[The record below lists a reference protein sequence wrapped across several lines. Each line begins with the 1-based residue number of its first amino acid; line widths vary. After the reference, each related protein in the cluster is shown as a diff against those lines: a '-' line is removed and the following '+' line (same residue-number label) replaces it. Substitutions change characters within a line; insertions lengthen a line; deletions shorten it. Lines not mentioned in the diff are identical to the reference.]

1 MAASISDILSGLG
14 TGTNT
19 NASVS
24 DMLSSLQGSTN
35 PMGTGSSNLFSS
47 QTLDNV
53 GTGIGALSNLFN
65 IYSGFKGL
73 NLAEDQFDF
82 NRNLAETNLQNQS
95 NLTNERLATRQNTR
109 ALSRGLS
116 PEQAQAE
123 VAQFMQKYGVSGKV
137 GG

>member
-14 TGTNT
+14 TGSNT
-19 NASVS
+19 NASIS
-24 DMLSSLQGSTN
+24 DILSNLQGNTN
-35 PMGTGSSNLFSS
+35 PVSADNSSLFSS
-47 QTLDNV
+47 QTLDNI
-53 GTGIGALSNLFN
+53 GTGVGALSNLFN

-82 NRNLAETNLQNQS
+82 NRGLAQTNLQNQS

-123 VAQFMQKYGVSGKV
+123 VAQFMQKYGVSGKI

>member
-14 TGTNT
+14 TGTGN
-19 NASVS
+19 NANIT
-24 DMLSSLQGSTN
+24 DILSSLQNTTN
-35 PMGTGSSNLFSS
+35 PAGAGSSDLFSS

-82 NRNLAETNLQNQS
+82 NRGLAQTNLQNQS
-95 NLTNERLATRQNTR
+95 NLTNEQLATRQNTR

-123 VAQFMQKYGVSGKV
+123 VAQFMQKYGVSGKI